1 MFVAADHVAK
11 AAWTAPTTSL
21 LALILVCGEV
31 SEVDKAIGIVFLA
44 HLI

>member
-1 MFVAADHVAK
+1 MFVAADQVAN
-11 AAWTAPTTSL
+11 APWIAPATSL
-21 LALILVCGEV
+21 PALMLVWGEV